1 MSKPDAT
8 RPHSEKRPWATPV
21 VRRLEASR
29 AQNNKGTQPSDASK
43 NS

>member
-1 MSKPDAT
+1 MNMPDAT
-8 RPHSEKRPWATPV
+8 RPHSKKRAWATPV

-29 AQNNKGTQPSDASK
+29 AQNKKGNQSTDSNK